1 MAGRVVG
8 RVSGVWAGVV
18 WDDVMVAAAVV
29 SGWGGAAGKG
39 IGAGGAAGRGA
50 VWLIGSAVVHATKTV
65 NISTLRIITH
75 SLYPFPLPISFYS
88 ILHNVHCSTYFLV
101 SVEDKI

>member
-1 MAGRVVG
+1 
-8 RVSGVWAGVV
+8 
-18 WDDVMVAAAVV
+18 MVAAAVV

-75 SLYPFPLPISFYS
+75 SLYPFPFTASCTMFTALRTSWCRSRIRFERV
-88 ILHNVHCSTYFLV
+88 ICIVKV
-101 SVEDKI
+101 